1 MVGLV
6 ALVTSGPTECKVPAS
21 LEKSWSSALK
31 QIRRRMI
38 GDFLDEV
45 PLPSKDELTINED
58 VLYLYRKLCELNN
71 EYV

>member
-1 MVGLV
+1 
-6 ALVTSGPTECKVPAS
+6 
-21 LEKSWSSALK
+21 
-31 QIRRRMI
+31 MI